1 MLSLLTGHNI
11 LFALTS
17 GTLRPSMGARQ
28 IGVASGPHVGPV
40 RSRPVV
46 LLIAVIP
53 LRVDLVAGGTP
64 DRHGCNQRST
74 RGAFPR
80 AAPRAGSRRRHAAD
94 PRRQRRQARCT
105 PPSRHGRR
113 PRPRSSSVARTSPL
127 SLPVPSSSCAPHF
140 LTSPRPASILVA
152 LVLSLTLRPVVL
164 PPAAQRAR
172 VLLP

>member
-74 RGAFPR
+74 RAVHFLAQLR
-80 AAPRAGSRRRHAAD
+80 A
-94 PRRQRRQARCT
+94 
-105 PPSRHGRR
+105 
-113 PRPRSSSVARTSPL
+113 
-127 SLPVPSSSCAPHF
+127 PVPAGVV
-140 LTSPRPASILVA
+140 R
-152 LVLSLTLRPVVL
+152 LTLGGSVDKRD
-164 PPAAQRAR
+164 
-172 VLLP
+172 VLLPAGTGVGRGRDQAALPERPLPLSPSLRRHVPPIFSPRRVRRLS